1 MRKRYRLHLQGREHL
16 DRWLVSYADYM
27 TLIFALFVVLYSVAL
42 VNKDK
47 YRAVIDGMT
56 QAFNVMQ
63 PRSDGLLEGQGK
75 SLLNNEV
82 SAASPVLESAT
93 ARSPSL
99 APISG
104 VPIAQDGM
112 TLAKIDT
119 QLQESMGSLVDAGV
133 VKLTL
138 TDNWLTVELSS
149 GLLFGSGSAFMSTN
163 ADPVLNTLSSILKQ
177 VDNYVRVRG
186 YTDNQQINNEIF
198 RSNWTLSAARA
209 EAVLTALIAKGIAP
223 QRLAYEA
230 YGEFSPFT
238 DNSTEQ
244 GRLQNRKV
252 VVAISKF
259 AWVPPAPVSTPPV
272 QAVTETQVPA
282 VQQAVEAGEV
292 KVITLPG
299 GGIRITT
306 RQD

>member
-1 MRKRYRLHLQGREHL
+1 
-16 DRWLVSYADYM
+16 
-27 TLIFALFVVLYSVAL
+27 
-42 VNKDK
+42 
-47 YRAVIDGMT
+47 
-56 QAFNVMQ
+56 
-63 PRSDGLLEGQGK
+63 
-75 SLLNNEV
+75 
-82 SAASPVLESAT
+82 
-93 ARSPSL
+93 
-99 APISG
+99 
-104 VPIAQDGM
+104 
-112 TLAKIDT
+112 
-119 QLQESMGSLVDAGV
+119 
-133 VKLTL
+133 
-138 TDNWLTVELSS
+138 
-149 GLLFGSGSAFMSTN
+149 MSTN
-163 ADPVLNTLSSILKQ
+163 AEPVLNTLSSILKP

-209 EAVLTALIAKGIAP
+209 EAVLTALIAKGVAP

-238 DNSTEQ
+238 GNDSEQ

-259 AWVPPAPVSTPPV
+259 AWVPPAPAPV
-272 QAVTETQVPA
+272 KPVTVEPVPA